1 MNAQLSEPLPDAS
14 PGLPRLGFLG
24 LGWIGRQRMQV
35 LADHGVATIA
45 AIADAQPEAALA
57 AANSAPQARIAASLA
72 ELLAHEDLDGL
83 VIATPSG
90 AHAAQ
95 ATMALERGIAV
106 FCQKPLTRTAEE
118 AEQVL
123 AAARQADRLL
133 DVDFS
138 YRCVAGVAL
147 LRDMVQSGEL
157 GELYAIDLTFHNAYG
172 PDKPWFYDLSQSGG
186 GCVMDLGIHLVD
198 LAMWISGSGGRQGLV
213 SDLYSQG
220 RPLRRPVRTVEDY
233 ATAQWRLDNGASVR
247 MACSWRL
254 PAGQDAVIE
263 AAFYG
268 TRGGAALRNVGGS
281 FYDFSVDRFDGT
293 HRQQLAAPPDAW
305 GGRTLVQWAHR
316 LGQDPRFDPR
326 AEHLLEV
333 ARTVDAIY
341 GR

>member
-1 MNAQLSEPLPDAS
+1 MNAQPSPRSDA
-14 PGLPRLGFLG
+14 PGTPRLGFLG
-24 LGWIGRQRMQV
+24 VGWIGRQRMQV
-35 LADHGVATIA
+35 LADDGVATIA
-45 AIADAQPEAALA
+45 AIADAQPEAARA
-57 AANSAPQARIAASLA
+57 AATWAPQARIARTLD
-72 ELLAHEDLDGL
+72 ELLAHQDLDGL

-95 ATMALERGIAV
+95 AMLALQRGIAV
-106 FCQKPLTRTAEE
+106 FCQKPLTRTAAE

-123 AAARQADRLL
+123 AAARRADRLL

-138 YRCVAGVAL
+138 YRCVSGVAR
-147 LRDMVQSGEL
+147 LRELVQGGEL
-157 GELYAIDLTFHNAYG
+157 GELYAIDLSFHNAYG
-172 PDKPWFYDLSQSGG
+172 PDKPWFYDLAQSGG

-198 LAMWISGSGGRQGLV
+198 LATWISGSGGRHRLHAE
-213 SDLYSQG
+213 LYSQG
-220 RPLRRPVRTVEDY
+220 RPLDRPVQAVEDY
-233 ATAQWRLDNGASVR
+233 ASAQWQLDNGASVR

-281 FYDFSVDRFDGT
+281 FYDFTVDRFDGT
-293 HRQQLAAPPDAW
+293 ARQRLAAPPDAW
-305 GGRTLVQWAHR
+305 GGRRLVQWAHR
-316 LGQDPRFDPR
+316 LSQDPGFDPR
-326 AEHLLEV
+326 AEHLLDV